1 MTKNTK
7 ILLGVFVILLGVY
20 FLFFRSKDRVTSDKW
35 EERLFTADSSKIE
48 KIEIVKTGESI
59 TLEKINNQWMVT
71 KPVNYPADTNAITP
85 MLANLK
91 NFRIE
96 GIASDKAEKFPT
108 YLDSA
113 NHTVVTVYQE
123 GKNLGTF
130 EIGKSAVG
138 PENSYVKKPNDNKIL
153 IGSNINATNFTKSLN
168 QYRFKYV
175 TSIQSAGIKT
185 IQIKSTDSNKV
196 DLLIKQDSANHW
208 SLGPDSIGHN
218 YIDGFLNMLGNMNT
232 DDFKDTT
239 MTSFPPPVYTIT
251 IAGTQPLTIN
261 FYKENGTPVHYI
273 MQVSGIQQLFRYSDA
288 TVTPWFKKKTD
299 FIPPPPQKQT
309 PPTDTTPKD
318 KKVKK

>member
-7 ILLGVFVILLGVY
+7 ILLVVFVALLAVY
-20 FLFFRSKDRVTSDKW
+20 FLFFRTKDRISSDKW
-35 EERLFTADSSKIE
+35 DERLFTADSSKIE

-59 TLEKINNQWMVT
+59 TVEKINGQWMVT

-85 MLANLK
+85 MLGNLK

-113 NHTVVTVYQE
+113 NHTVVTVYQD
-123 GKNLGTF
+123 GKALGTF
-130 EIGKSAVG
+130 EIGKMAVG
-138 PENSYVKKPNDNKIL
+138 PENSYIKKPDDNKIL
-153 IGSNINATNFTKSLN
+153 IGSNINATNFTKTLN
-168 QYRFKYV
+168 QFRFKYI

-208 SLGPDSIGHN
+208 SLGSDSIAHT

-232 DDFKDTT
+232 DGFKDSA
-239 MTSFPPPVYTIT
+239 MTVLPQPTYTYTIT
-251 IAGTQPLTIN
+251 GTQPTTIN
-261 FYKENGTPVHYI
+261 FYKENGPPVSYI
-273 MQVSGIQQLFRYSDA
+273 MQVSGIQQLFRWSEPMVA
-288 TVTPWFKKKTD
+288 TWFKKKTD
-299 FIPPPPQKQT
+299 FIPPPPVKQT
-309 PPTDTTPKD
+309 PPKDIKPK
-318 KKVKK
+318 K